1 MGRDICSVYD
11 KSPTHFIVKVN
22 YPIEKWVNE
31 RLVLNRKGMV
41 SQHRK
46 RCSGIFIRKI
56 PTQVINKHQ
65 NGLLI
70 VNNTNILILV
80 GSIH

>member
-11 KSPTHFIVKVN
+11 KSPTRFIVKVCN
-22 YPIEKWVNE
+22 PIENWVNE
-31 RLVLNRKGMV
+31 RLVVHRKGMI

-46 RCSGIFIRKI
+46 RCSDILIREI
-56 PTQVINKHQ
+56 PIKVINKHQ
-65 NGLLI
+65 NGLFI
-70 VNNTNILILV
+70 INNRNILILV